1 MSPSTI
7 AGITCRGEYETWHGD
22 SYALPC
28 YPQCGD
34 FLHKSMIF
42 LWRSVDQKLNSR
54 ARITAC
60 VRDEVAEDRCCETP
74 MRQLIAY
81 DYAAS
86 LKALN

>member
-7 AGITCRGEYETWHGD
+7 AGITCRGEYET
-22 SYALPC
+22 C
-28 YPQCGD
+28 PQCGD

-86 LKALN
+86 LKVLN

>member
-1 MSPSTI
+1 
-7 AGITCRGEYETWHGD
+7 
-22 SYALPC
+22 
-28 YPQCGD
+28 
-34 FLHKSMIF
+34 MIF